1 MDTKCIT
8 LVHYL
13 FLIKMKIYFLNIL
26 LFFSFVGFSQN
37 EQLALDYFEKG
48 EFEKAV
54 SMLESISNKQPS
66 NFYYFEKTITCYQQL
81 QQFDKAESLIINRK
95 KKYNQ
100 PILFVELGY
109 NFQLQNNNSKA
120 IKQYEL
126 ALKEIEKDPN
136 YAYIIADA
144 FEKKVLLDWALKTY
158 ELAQKEDSNL
168 NFDYQI
174 ALLQG
179 QLGNIELMTDNLLQ
193 FSFEKQENTSLVQTY
208 LSRFILEDANGT
220 FTTYLKKALLT
231 KTQKKPDSYWNQ
243 FLSWLYV
250 QQKEYGKAFIQ
261 ERAVYKR
268 NPENFYNILALARL
282 AINDKQKD
290 IAATILQFVLENTQ
304 DIGLQMQAHHFLM
317 QMKIEQAN
325 EKDYETI
332 NTELLQLLKQ
342 YGISPY
348 SLDLQILTAHFNTF
362 YKKQPKEGIQL
373 LTNALSLPLN
383 PREGANVKM
392 ELADIMV
399 FDEKFNQAILYY
411 AQIEENLKNDELAHE
426 ASMKMAKAN
435 YFKNDF
441 DWTLQQVK
449 ALKQSSSLLIAND
462 AIALFLLITDNSVE
476 DSTRVALK
484 AFAKADLLLY
494 QKKKDLALQGFEN
507 ILIKHKGE
515 SIEDETL
522 LKIGQIFEEKKEF
535 LKALNNYQILLDN
548 HKESVYIDEA
558 LFFSA
563 EIYNKTLNESDKAKA
578 LYEKVIFEH
587 SDSIYYTEAQ
597 KQYRILRGD
606 NNL

>member
-1 MDTKCIT
+1 
-8 LVHYL
+8 
-13 FLIKMKIYFLNIL
+13 MKIIFLNIL
-26 LFFSFVGFSQN
+26 FFFSFVGFSQN

-66 NFYYFEKTITCYQQL
+66 NFYYFERTIDCYQQL
-81 QQFDKAESLIINRK
+81 QQFEKAETLIENRK
-95 KKYNQ
+95 KKFNH
-100 PILFVELGY
+100 PILFIELGY
-109 NFQLQNNNSKA
+109 NFHLQKNSSKA
-120 IKQYEL
+120 TKQFEL
-126 ALKEIEKDPN
+126 ALNEIEKETN
-136 YAYIIADA
+136 YVYQIGNA
-144 FEKKVLLDWALKTY
+144 FEQKALLDWALKAY
-158 ELAQKEDSNL
+158 KLAQTKTP
-168 NFDYQI
+168 NFGYQI

-179 QLGNIELMTDNLLQ
+179 QLGNIELMTDKLLD
-193 FSFEKQENTSLVQTY
+193 FSFEKQENTSLVQTH
-208 LSRFILEDANGT
+208 LSRFITEDVNGS

-231 KTQKKPDSYWNQ
+231 RTQKKPDSYWNQ

-268 NPENFYNILALARL
+268 NPNNFNNIVTLGRL
-282 AINDKQKD
+282 AINNKQEEE
-290 IAATILQFVLENTQ
+290 ATTILQFVLENTQ
-304 DIGLQMQAHHFLM
+304 DIGLQMQAHHFLLE
-317 QMKIEQAN
+317 MKIEHAN
-325 EKDYETI
+325 EVDYNAI
-332 NTELLQLLKQ
+332 DAELQLLLKQ
-342 YGISPY
+342 YGINPY

-373 LTNALSLPLN
+373 LTKTLTLPLN
-383 PREGANVKM
+383 SREEAKVKM

-411 AQIEENLKNDELAHE
+411 AQIEDNLQNDDFSYE

-441 DWTLQQVK
+441 DWALQQVK
-449 ALKQSSSLLIAND
+449 VLKQSSSLLIAND
-462 AIALFLLITDNSVE
+462 ALALFLLITDNSVE
-476 DSTRVALK
+476 DSTRIALK

-494 QKKKDLALQGFEN
+494 QKKKDLALQEFQN

-535 LKALNNYQILLDN
+535 LNALNNYQILLEN

-558 LFFSA
+558 LYFSA
-563 EIYNKTLNESDKAKA
+563 EIYNKELNESEKAKN
-578 LYEKVIFEH
+578 LYEKIIFKH
-587 SDSIYYTEAQ
+587 PDSIFYTEAQ
-597 KQYRILRGD
+597 KQYRTLRGD